1 MDLAKGAEGVDRW
14 SFKPGATALLTVAAL
29 ALICQLPGTISFIMI
44 PLTLLGCAISSIA
57 VLATTSFLVIKR
69 RPRRGASIFLV
80 LLLPVLLWRPI
91 AWSTELI
98 HLGLTVGLGAGQIGV
113 SSHSKDNAFAAY
125 DWSVGF
131 AGGPSTI
138 LIHDVTDEIA
148 LPMDQHTKPMSLED
162 GFGEECAGRVQHLVS
177 HYYVCTI

>member
-1 MDLAKGAEGVDRW
+1 V
-14 SFKPGATALLTVAAL
+14 ALVTVAAL
-29 ALICQLPGTISFIMI
+29 AHICQLPGTISFIMI
-44 PLTLLGCAISSIA
+44 PISLLGCVIGSVV
-57 VLATTSFLVIKR
+57 VLATTVVFIANKH
-69 RPRRGASIFLV
+69 PRRGISIFLA

-91 AWSTELI
+91 VWAADLA
-98 HLGLTVGLGAGQIGV
+98 HLGLTVGFGAGQLGISTGP
-113 SSHSKDNAFAAY
+113 KGGDFATY

-148 LPMDQHTKPMSLED
+148 LPVAQHTRPLSVED
-162 GFGEECAGRVQHLVS
+162 GFGEECAGKVDHLVS